1 MPTFRV
7 VPIPDDVAAEVRRT
21 LKAPGY
27 GHPAHVEVAAG
38 YGPCRACLR
47 TFREGAEERVLF
59 TWDAFAGVDGYPSPG
74 PVFIHRD
81 ACEMWSGDGFPPEL
95 RPLPLMLEGYGA
107 GRCSSPASPSATAA
121 WRTRPTASSAT
132 PPSPTCTS
140 ATPRRG
146 ATSPASSA
154 PEPKSGDRV
163 GAHRRLTCWRGI
175 DPSVCVP

>member
-1 MPTFRV
+1 MQTFRV
-7 VPIPDDVAAEVRRT
+7 VPIPGDVAAEVRRT

-74 PVFIHRD
+74 PVFIHRH
-81 ACEMWSGDGFPPEL
+81 ACETWSGDGFPPEL

-107 GRCSSPASPSATAA
+107 GRWLVAREPVRDGRVEDAADRLFAHPAVSYVHVRNAEAGCYVA
-121 WRTRPTASSAT
+121 RLE
-132 PPSPTCTS
+132 
-140 ATPRRG
+140 RG
-146 ATSPASSA
+146 
-154 PEPKSGDRV
+154 
-163 GAHRRLTCWRGI
+163 
-175 DPSVCVP
+175 